1 MSFWKKLFTRQ
12 DRPRAEK
19 LLEKGFIHAKKGR
32 LKEALVAYEQSAAAD
47 ETFAHAWLNQG
58 LTLQDQYNARAG
70 KMTRDEAAERLAAIA
85 ERLERA
91 VELDVGLYQGWRCLG
106 HVSRRLQRY
115 ARAETCFDNVLQY
128 APPDF
133 EHRGEA
139 KKQLKAVRWRAE
151 QQRGLERVKDLAAD
165 TEAKAEPMQAAL
177 DEIQRLQEKK
187 PDEADDDGG
196 TLKGDSLVGGK
207 RKEAKQAL
215 VIDAPSRWAMAVLQR
230 RLGDNDA
237 ARASLL
243 AVLEDEPNHL
253 GAHRDM
259 ATLALAAGELDL
271 ALIHSMAAYREDPVN
286 AGLVCNV
293 GVCHLS
299 LGRLN
304 EAGEFLKMA
313 LDLDPK
319 DPIVVKAHAQWRA
332 QSDQAGEG
340 GA

>member
-1 MSFWKKLFTRQ
+1 MSLWKKLFSRQ

-19 LLEKGFIHAKKGR
+19 LLEQGFIHAKKGR

-47 ETFAHAWLNQG
+47 ESFAHAWLNQG

-70 KMTRDEAAERLAAIA
+70 KMAKDEAAERLAAIA

-91 VELDVGLYQGWRCLG
+91 VALEVGLYQGWRCLG

-115 ARAETCFDNVLQY
+115 ARAEECFDNVLQY
-128 APPDF
+128 APSDF

-151 QQRGLERVKDLAAD
+151 QQRALERVKALAAD
-165 TEAKAEPMQAAL
+165 TDASDDAMSAAL
-177 DEIQRLQEKK
+177 DEIKRLQDKR
-187 PDEADDDGG
+187 PDESDDDEG
-196 TLKGDSLVGGK
+196 TLKGDTLVGGK
-207 RKEAKQAL
+207 RETPQAL

-230 RLGDNDA
+230 RLGDAAA

-243 AVLEDEPNHL
+243 AVLEDEPRHL
-253 GAHRDM
+253 GAHRDL
-259 ATLALAAGELDL
+259 ASIALATGELDD
-271 ALIHSMAAYREDPVN
+271 ALKHSMAAYREDPVD

-299 LGRLN
+299 LGRLK
-304 EAGEFLKMA
+304 EAGEFLQMA

-319 DPIVVKAHAQWRA
+319 DPIVVRAHAQWEKTV
-332 QSDQAGEG
+332 QQAGEG
-340 GA
+340 